1 MCSTV
6 ITSRVILQIKTQFLR
21 ILILKN
27 ETQSNKIILLL
38 LFFKYKTNGLNEK
51 PLINKSLKT
60 NSFDMYIRPYLFL
73 ELNNFTFF
81 SQPFV
86 IVYCLLRGLPLQD
99 SPNVKVTRELLT
111 LINDNLSR
119 QLLSDYFPFIHIFSL
134 KFLGQYSIQILRKYC
149 FLIVNLILP
158 FYCCFFPLVCHAFLG
173 IKAFSC
179 FKFSSVLFDL
189 FHIQISFFIKFIFWA
204 C

>member
-1 MCSTV
+1 
-6 ITSRVILQIKTQFLR
+6 
-21 ILILKN
+21 
-27 ETQSNKIILLL
+27 
-38 LFFKYKTNGLNEK
+38 
-51 PLINKSLKT
+51 
-60 NSFDMYIRPYLFL
+60 MYIRPYLFL

-134 KFLGQYSIQILRKYC
+134 KFLGQYSIQILRNYC
-149 FLIVNLILP
+149 FLIVNLFLP
-158 FYCCFFPLVCHAFLG
+158 FYCCFFLQCVTLSQLLKHFLASSFLFCS
-173 IKAFSC
+173 IFYI
-179 FKFSSVLFDL
+179 FIYLFSSSLFSEPVEYL
-189 FHIQISFFIKFIFWA
+189 ISCLA
-204 C
+204 A